1 MRYWDRIMKQ
11 WKLLNLRIFL
21 AKVILKT
28 NTDEQL
34 LPKIDSIFHDISM
47 KKRCTN
53 VLSEKILDSWNKMPT
68 WSIEWFFSWALL
80 SSQSH
85 SHTTCAH
92 FVRWANRL
100 HAFVLISHA
109 KEREYEENVIEDLIG
124 CGNEEEKHDYY
135 EDIRRSGIIFPLPPN
150 PNVPSVI

>member
-1 MRYWDRIMKQ
+1 MEVAKRIDFPRKSNTQNKYWWTITTKN
-11 WKLLNLRIFL
+11 WFNF
-21 AKVILKT
+21 
-28 NTDEQL
+28 
-34 LPKIDSIFHDISM
+34 PWHFHEKAVAQM
-47 KKRCTN
+47 CRQK
-53 VLSEKILDSWNKMPT
+53 KILDSWNKMPT